1 MIIDKYKAVGDS
13 IELLTKG
20 DTHSKYTPSEV
31 VSYLLLPINNN
42 KIRIYYVGNN
52 PVGLLT
58 WCWLSPNKANLF
70 RNDRYSPTDVDY
82 KLEDPGV
89 DYQLWG
95 MEFIAPYGHA
105 RQMMRTIREEYKEL
119 YGTTT
124 SVHFRRF
131 YDRNKLHKRMF

>member
-58 WCWLSPNKANLF
+58 WCWLPPNKANLF
-70 RNDRYSPTDVDY
+70 LNDRYSPTDVDY

>member
-70 RNDRYSPTDVDY
+70 LNDRYSPTDVDY
-82 KLEDPGV
+82 KLEAPGV

>member
-70 RNDRYSPTDVDY
+70 LNDRYSPTDVDY

>member
-70 RNDRYSPTDVDY
+70 LNDRYSPDVDY